1 MKKHLKAYRKTVS
14 IVNETSVAIFE
25 AMGNEKISFLLESYD
40 KNHDRYTIMGVEPEE
55 LIQSKGNSL
64 VITGKDG
71 SREVL
76 EGNPLEL
83 LKEYYSDFH
92 VTKEDG
98 ELAFTGGLV
107 GCLGYDFV
115 RYSEEIPDDNP
126 EEIGIETVQFM
137 LALKFIVIDHVAETL
152 TGVVLGEESEEGKTA
167 ALKEAEEMIDNAL
180 NNIKPVKTGIDLD
193 GVIVKKSDT
202 LEEYSAKV
210 EKIREYIREGHIFQT
225 VLSQR
230 WTVETGQDGFALY
243 KELRELNPSPYL
255 YYFNFG
261 GFEVIG
267 SSPEMVVKQQES
279 KVFTCPIAGTRRRG
293 KTEAEDLALEE
304 ELLADEKERAEHVML
319 VDLARNDMGRI
330 SEFGTVKVSQFMNV
344 QRYSHVMH
352 IVSLVEGKKKGEYH
366 PFDLVASFLPA
377 GTLSGAP
384 KIRAM
389 EIIDELETVRRG
401 LYGGATG
408 YVDFNGNMDFC
419 ITIRTMIKKGSKV
432 YLQAGAGIVADSVPE
447 NEYAECCNKVMALAK
462 TLVKEEAL

>member
-1 MKKHLKAYRKTVS
+1 MKKVLKAYKKTVS
-14 IVNETSVAIFE
+14 IVNETSVAVFE
-25 AMGNEKISFLLESYD
+25 ALGSKKIGFLLESYD

-55 LIQSKGNSL
+55 IIQSKGNSL
-64 VITGKDG
+64 IITGKD
-71 SREVL
+71 RKTRVL

-83 LKEYYSDFH
+83 LKEYYSEFS

-115 RYSEEIPDDNP
+115 RYSEELPDDNP

-137 LALKFIVIDHVAETL
+137 LAEKFIVIDHVAETL
-152 TGVVLGEESEEGKTA
+152 TGVVLGEDSEAGRKA
-167 ALKEAEEMIDNAL
+167 AVDEATEIIENVLK
-180 NNIKPVKTGIDLD
+180 NIKPVQTGIERD
-193 GVIVKKSDT
+193 GKIIKKSDT
-202 LEEYSAKV
+202 INEYGEKV
-210 EKIREYIREGHIFQT
+210 EKIKEYIREGHIFQT

-230 WTVETGQDGFALY
+230 WTVETRQDGFALY

-261 GFEVIG
+261 DFEVIG
-267 SSPEMVVKQQES
+267 SSPEMVVKQKEG
-279 KVFTCPIAGTRRRG
+279 KVMTCPIAGTRKRG
-293 KTEAEDLALEE
+293 VTPEEDKALEA

-330 SEFGTVKVSQFMNV
+330 AEFGTVKVSQFMDI

-419 ITIRTMIKKGSKV
+419 ITIRTMIKKGNKV

-447 NEYAECCNKVMALAK
+447 NEYMECCNKVMALAK
-462 TLVKEEAL
+462 TLVKEEEL

>member
-1 MKKHLKAYRKTVS
+1 MKKNLKAYRKTVS

-40 KNHDRYTIMGVEPEE
+40 KNHDRYTIMGVEPEA
-55 LIQSKGNSL
+55 LIRSEKNSL
-64 VITGKDG
+64 VITGKDK
-71 SREVL
+71 SRKVL

-115 RYSEEIPDDNP
+115 RYSEKIPDDNP
-126 EEIGIETVQFM
+126 EETGIETVQFM
-137 LALKFIVIDHVAETL
+137 LVEKFIVIDHVAETL
-152 TGVVLGEESEEGKTA
+152 TGVVLGEESEEGRRAT
-167 ALKEAEEMIDNAL
+167 LKEAQEMIDGVLKNL
-180 NNIKPVKTGIDLD
+180 KPVKTGIVRD
-193 GVIVKKSDT
+193 GVIVKKSDS

-210 EKIREYIREGHIFQT
+210 EKIKEYIREGHIFQT

-230 WTVETGQDGFALY
+230 WTVETRQDGFALY

-261 GFEVIG
+261 EFEVIG
-267 SSPEMVVKQQES
+267 SSPEMVVKQQEN

-293 KTEAEDLALEE
+293 KTEAEDMALEE

-330 SEFGTVKVSQFMNV
+330 SEFGTVKVSQFMNI

-389 EIIDELETVRRG
+389 EIIDELESVRRG

-419 ITIRTMIKKGSKV
+419 ITIRTMIKKGDKV

-447 NEYAECCNKVMALAK
+447 NEYMECCNKVMALAK